1 MTSLLWLKR
10 DLRAWDH
17 AALADAAARSPV
29 VPVYVAE
36 PEYWAL
42 EDTSGRQWAFIAE
55 SLAELRDDLGRLG
68 APLVVRVGD
77 AVRILSDLAGE
88 TGARA
93 LISHEETGNLWT
105 YDRDLR
111 VAAWA
116 REAGIEWVEHRQS
129 AVIRRLG
136 NRDGWAKKREAFV
149 TDAVAE
155 RPASIE
161 GVPGLDPGRIPTAAE
176 LGMDPDPCPER
187 QRGGRSHGL
196 ACLHSFLT
204 VRGRHYRAEMSSPVT
219 GERACSRLSPHLAVG
234 TLSIRETSQANAK
247 RREEVKGREADWSK
261 SLQSFES
268 RLAWR
273 DHFTQKLEVDPEIER
288 QAMHRALD
296 EMRPR
301 DPDRV
306 RLAAWERGEMGLPFA
321 DACMRYARAT
331 GWLNFRMRSMLQAV
345 ASYHL
350 WLDWRAT
357 SPILARLWTDY
368 EPGIHW
374 PQSQMQSGTT
384 GMNAVR
390 IYNPVKQ
397 GSDQDPTGVFTRRW
411 VPELAAVPDRY
422 LQEPWKWDGLGNAYP
437 RPIVEVKSAAT
448 EAKNR
453 VYSFRRGP
461 AFREQAQEVAK
472 RHGSRKPREARRR
485 AS

>member
-10 DLRAWDH
+10 DLRTHDH
-17 AALADAAARSPV
+17 AALAQAAGMGPV

-36 PEYWAL
+36 PDYWAL
-42 EDTSGRQWAFIAE
+42 EDTSGRQWEFIAE
-55 SLAELRDDLGRLG
+55 CLAELRGDLGRLG

-77 AVRILSDLAGE
+77 AVRELARLAGE
-88 TGARA
+88 TAAAR

-105 YDRDLR
+105 YERDLR

-116 REAGIEWVEHRQS
+116 REAGIEWTEHRQS

-136 NRDGWAKKREAFV
+136 NRDGWARQREAWV
-149 TDAVAE
+149 TRDPVPE
-155 RPASIE
+155 PAALE

-176 LGMDPDPCPER
+176 LGMAPDACPER
-187 QRGGRSHGL
+187 QRGGRAAGL
-196 ACLHSFLT
+196 ACLTSFLT
-204 VRGRHYRAEMSSPVT
+204 VRGRDYRAEMSSPLT
-219 GERACSRLSPHLAVG
+219 GERACSRISPHLALG
-234 TLSIRETSQANAK
+234 TLSVREASRANAA
-247 RREEVKGREADWSK
+247 RRAEVNGRQTDWSK

-273 DHFTQKLEVDPEIER
+273 DHFTQKLEIDPEIER
-288 QAMHRALD
+288 RAMHRALD

-301 DPDRV
+301 EPDAA
-306 RLAAWERGEMGLPFA
+306 RLHAWTQGEMGLPFA

-357 SPILARLWTDY
+357 SPVLARLWTDY

-397 GSDQDPTGVFTRRW
+397 GHDQDPTGAFTRAW
-411 VPELAAVPDRY
+411 VPELAHVPDRY
-422 LQEPWKWDGLGNAYP
+422 LQEPWRWDGLGNAYP
-437 RPIVEVKSAAT
+437 RPVVEVKEAAS
-448 EAKNR
+448 EAKRR
-453 VYSFRRGP
+453 VYAFRRGDE
-461 AFREQAQEVAK
+461 FRAEARKVAE